1 VQSELVLHP
10 RLLAIAATQR
20 GVFTSTQ
27 AYSQGHTQKEIQRLR
42 KHHLYSI
49 RRGVYAWSD
58 DFMAASPLQQHRM
71 RVAALTLSLTAPGV
85 LSHQTAA
92 AELDH
97 DLLDADLTWLHV
109 TRPSGAGSRIE
120 AGVVHHA
127 GELPAHHVLMRGD
140 GEMPTTTLART
151 AVDVGL
157 TTDRFECMLAAIDS
171 ALHNGASRDQID
183 EVFDRCR
190 GWPGARMLSGAL
202 SLADARSDNPGESW
216 SRAILIGAGLAP
228 DDLQTAIY
236 DADGLIGRVD
246 FRWKGVVGEFDGKL
260 KYKVPEGASADEAA
274 EALWKEK
281 RREDRLRVDNEIAR
295 WGVAELHRPTR
306 LVERVQAAMERA
318 HRRGLR

>member
-1 VQSELVLHP
+1 MVLSP

-27 AYSQGHTQKEIQRLR
+27 AYAAGHTQKEIQRLR
-42 KHHLYSI
+42 EKRLFTI

-58 DFMAASPLQQHRM
+58 QFKSATLREQHRM
-71 RVAALTLSLTAPGV
+71 RVAALMLVLTAPGV

-92 AELDH
+92 AELDL
-97 DLLDADLTWLHV
+97 DLLDSDLTQLHV

-127 GELPAHHVLMRGD
+127 GELPDHHVLSRGE

-151 AVDVGL
+151 AIDVGL
-157 TTDRFECMLAAIDS
+157 TTDRFECMLAALDS
-171 ALHNGASRDQID
+171 AMHEGSTREELYEA
-183 EVFDRCR
+183 FDLCR

-202 SLADARSDNPGESW
+202 SLTDGRADNPGESW

-228 DDLQTAIY
+228 EDIQTAMY
-236 DADGLIGRVD
+236 DADGLIGYAD

-260 KYKVPEGASADEAA
+260 KYKVADGSNADQAA
-274 EALWKEK
+274 QVLWKEK

-295 WGVAELHRPTR
+295 WGVAELHRPSR
-306 LVERVQAAMERA
+306 LIELVEQAMQRA
-318 HRRGLR
+318 RRRGLC